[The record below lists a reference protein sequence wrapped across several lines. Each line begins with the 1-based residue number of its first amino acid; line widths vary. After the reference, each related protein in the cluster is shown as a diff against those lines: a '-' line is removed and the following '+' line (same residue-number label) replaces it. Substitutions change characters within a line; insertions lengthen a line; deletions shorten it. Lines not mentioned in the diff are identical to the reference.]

1 MEDAYATK
9 ETESKNKKITA
20 RIAKEVL
27 LFLSQKDIS
36 WPNEVFKEINK
47 KLKKKINEKLEKK
60 QEVVSW
66 STLWNTLVLL
76 KEYRLIKILERTRI
90 NEKGH
95 RKHLVSI
102 TLHGLLAVFL
112 FKDSWKYFDKIR
124 SVHKNDIPLLF
135 GKWEHFAKHKVE
147 NIIIQRMQEHYKILP
162 SSCFFDTS
170 PIDDELMDKIKM
182 RQKLESLY
190 DHVLFYPLE
199 IWKNDEALRWE
210 KMIKNNPDLTDYIKR
225 RFDYYIRLTQRDLKK
240 LELRRSQFNSI
251 I

>member
-1 MEDAYATK
+1 MQQKKRKARI
-9 ETESKNKKITA
+9 KKITA
-20 RIAKEVL
+20 KIVKEVL
-27 LFLSQKDIS
+27 LFLSQRNIS
-36 WPNEVFKEINK
+36 WPNEIFKEINK
-47 KLKKKINEKLEKK
+47 KLKKKISKKLKKK

-76 KEYRLIKILERTRI
+76 KEYRLINILERTRI

-124 SVHKNDIPLLF
+124 NAHTNDIPLLF
-135 GKWEHFAKHKVE
+135 GKWEHFVKHKVE

-162 SSCFFDTS
+162 PSCFSDTS
-170 PIDDELMDKIKM
+170 LTDDELMDKIKM

-190 DHVLFYPLE
+190 DYVLFYPLE
-199 IWKNDEALRWE
+199 IWKNDEALKWE
-210 KMIKNNPDLTDYIKR
+210 KMIKDDPDLTDYIKR
-225 RFDYYIRLTQRDLKK
+225 RFDYFIRLTQRDLKK
-240 LELRRSQFNSI
+240 RELRRSQFNSI